1 MAERRLL
8 SSDAGTTILDYL
20 KQLPAP
26 AAFTHVEK
34 TRRARWL
41 NTFCLAFTVAVITL
55 VSLLPLAN
63 MSKSQTDQVLFIV
76 AILLGVNATVIVMV
90 RRGFVEPGGWLI
102 SIASLIMV
110 TYTIIV
116 FDGIRSSMVVGYF
129 VIVAVV
135 SLFLQGWAT
144 FVFLVLNILTL
155 TIVYVAEQQGVVT
168 PAITPQATL
177 DDLMVLIVALCL
189 NTVVL
194 QLLLSTVV
202 SSAEE
207 ARRTAV
213 ALADSNWEL
222 QASQAALQQLHS
234 ELEERVG
241 LRTTELSQAN
251 LELQRQISERQ
262 RTEAALNE
270 SELRFNAIFNHTLG
284 FTAIMSPDGTL
295 IDVNQAPLEA
305 GGFNREEVLGRPFWE
320 TGWWRGLPEEQS
332 TLKASIVEAASG
344 QPVRGETAYLAANGT
359 RRFAERVLHPIKDD
373 DGHVKFLIAEGLDIT
388 ERKRAEEALRQA
400 QKTES
405 LGVLAGG
412 VAHDFNNLL
421 VAILGQ
427 TSLAQAILPEE
438 NRAYAHIEKAAKAA
452 KRAADL
458 TRQLLAYS
466 GRGQFEARPL
476 NLNVLIQEN
485 LHLFE
490 VAIPKHIHLRSQ
502 LAQPLPLIEADTGQM
517 QQIIMNLILNAVE
530 AIGDQRGTIMVGT
543 GIHRITDEDRSY
555 GQSGGEPLAVGS
567 YVTLEIT
574 DNGIGMDASTLT
586 RIFDPFF
593 TTKPTGRGLGLAAVL
608 GIVRGHKGELQVH
621 SQVGNGTTF
630 KVLLPALALNM
641 TPAVLATAN
650 EVGRRGSQGLI
661 LVIDDEAPV
670 REAVADILGLEGIT
684 VLTAANGA
692 TGIELYRQS
701 MDDVKLVILDL
712 SLPGLS
718 GAEIFRELRRMDPA
732 VKVLLSSGY
741 DQVEATRHFIG
752 QGLAG
757 FLQKPYESEGLVEKV
772 RSYL

>member
-1 MAERRLL
+1 
-8 SSDAGTTILDYL
+8 
-20 KQLPAP
+20 
-26 AAFTHVEK
+26 
-34 TRRARWL
+34 
-41 NTFCLAFTVAVITL
+41 
-55 VSLLPLAN
+55 
-63 MSKSQTDQVLFIV
+63 
-76 AILLGVNATVIVMV
+76 
-90 RRGFVEPGGWLI
+90 
-102 SIASLIMV
+102 
-110 TYTIIV
+110 
-116 FDGIRSSMVVGYF
+116 
-129 VIVAVV
+129 
-135 SLFLQGWAT
+135 
-144 FVFLVLNILTL
+144 
-155 TIVYVAEQQGVVT
+155 
-168 PAITPQATL
+168 
-177 DDLMVLIVALCL
+177 MVLIVALCL

-344 QPVRGETAYLAANGT
+344 QPVRGETVYLAANGT